1 MPISEKIS
9 KVTVSLYRKRRGVKK
24 VGGKKG
30 QKLNVKSVSKGFVT
44 ELKGVFC
51 TNSMRVGVLFIFFDI
66 FLIFNSINPKIVIM
80 SKVIIISA
88 NVNLCALEI
97 KIDGM
102 IF

>member
-1 MPISEKIS
+1 MEK
-9 KVTVSLYRKRRGVKK
+9 R
-24 VGGKKG
+24 KG

-51 TNSMRVGVLFIFFDI
+51 TNSIRVGVLFIFFDI
-66 FLIFNSINPKIVIM
+66 SLIFNSINRKIVIM
-80 SKVIIISA
+80 SRVIIICA

-97 KIDGM
+97 KIDEI